1 MHVRLKWFSGIG
13 LVLLVATGIGVWL
26 MFVINSAFAP
36 VIQCAPAQAPSS
48 PPAALVTAAD
58 YLAQGDYEFD
68 RGDCARAIAAY
79 SRAIEL
85 NPSSAEAYNNRAFT
99 YMTQKDY
106 AHALPDLDHA
116 IALRPNYVN
125 ALINRGDIFNYY
137 YQIDQAR
144 AVADYDRVIAQGPA
158 AYRNTSVCG
167 HRLVALNGSMT
178 PGLWLSVV
186 LSGHPAEAGCESN
199 SPGY

>member
-1 MHVRLKWFSGIG
+1 
-13 LVLLVATGIGVWL
+13 LLVATAAGVLL
-26 MFVINSAFAP
+26 MGEINSAFAP
-36 VIQCAPAQAPSS
+36 VIQCAPSQALSS

-85 NPSSAEAYNNRAFT
+85 NPSSAEAYNNRAYT

-116 IALRPNYVN
+116 IRLRPNYVN
-125 ALINRGDIFNYY
+125 ALINRGDIYNYY
-137 YQIDQAR
+137 YQIDRAR

-167 HRLVALNGSMT
+167 HRLVALNGSVT

-186 LSGHPAEAGCESN
+186 LSGHPAEVGCESN